1 MGLSRTWRFTRGVSI
16 LAVAVVCVGAFL
28 CLLPTR
34 LGVSTVLTPAHS
46 PPLDPGTDQGY
57 LAVIQEEA
65 GEADKDLVN
74 ADLLM
79 MVVLGVSA
87 FFGLSFGWVLTN
99 TQRQRAMCSLGVDGG
114 PSASACKD
122 LPFLGAFRL

>member
-1 MGLSRTWRFTRGVSI
+1 MVLSRTWRFTRGVSI

-34 LGVSTVLTPAHS
+34 LDVSTVLTPTHS
-46 PPLDPGTDQGY
+46 PPLDPGSDQGY
-57 LAVIQEEA
+57 LAVIQEA

-79 MVVLGVSA
+79 MVVLGVSS

-122 LPFLGAFRL
+122 LLFLGVFRL

>member
-34 LGVSTVLTPAHS
+34 LDVSTVLTPTHS
-46 PPLDPGTDQGY
+46 PPLGPGTDQGY
-57 LAVIQEEA
+57 LAVIQEA

-122 LPFLGAFRL
+122 LPFLGVFRL

>member
-1 MGLSRTWRFTRGVSI
+1 
-16 LAVAVVCVGAFL
+16 VAVYSRCVDLSGRRGL
-28 CLLPTR
+28 RRSLPLFASDKARRFHGPYTDT
-34 LGVSTVLTPAHS
+34 LA
-46 PPLDPGTDQGY
+46 PLDPGTDQGY
-57 LAVIQEEA
+57 LAVIQEA

-122 LPFLGAFRL
+122 LPFLGVFRL

>member
-34 LGVSTVLTPAHS
+34 LDVSTVLTPTHS
-46 PPLDPGTDQGY
+46 PPLDPGSDQGY
-57 LAVIQEEA
+57 LAVIQEA

-122 LPFLGAFRL
+122 LLFLGVFRL

>member
-34 LGVSTVLTPAHS
+34 LGVSTVLTPTHS
-46 PPLDPGTDQGY
+46 PSLDPGTDQGY
-57 LAVIQEEA
+57 LAVIQEA

-79 MVVLGVSA
+79 MVVLGASA
-87 FFGLSFGWVLTN
+87 FFGLSFGSVLTN
-99 TQRQRAMCSLGVDGG
+99 TPRQRAMCSLGVDGG

-122 LPFLGAFRL
+122 LPFLGVFRL

>member
-1 MGLSRTWRFTRGVSI
+1 
-16 LAVAVVCVGAFL
+16 VVCVGAFL

-34 LGVSTVLTPAHS
+34 LDVSTVLTPTHS

-57 LAVIQEEA
+57 LAVIQEA

-122 LPFLGAFRL
+122 LPFLGVFRL

>member
-1 MGLSRTWRFTRGVSI
+1 M
-16 LAVAVVCVGAFL
+16 
-28 CLLPTR
+28 
-34 LGVSTVLTPAHS
+34 
-46 PPLDPGTDQGY
+46 
-57 LAVIQEEA
+57 
-65 GEADKDLVN
+65 N

-122 LPFLGAFRL
+122 LPFLGVFRL

>member
-1 MGLSRTWRFTRGVSI
+1 MVLSRTWRFTRGVSI

-34 LGVSTVLTPAHS
+34 LDVSTVLTPTHS

-57 LAVIQEEA
+57 LAVIQEA

-99 TQRQRAMCSLGVDGG
+99 TQRQRVMCSLGVDGG
-114 PSASACKD
+114 PLASACKD
-122 LPFLGAFRL
+122 LHFLGVFRL

>member
-16 LAVAVVCVGAFL
+16 LAVVVVCVGAFL

-34 LGVSTVLTPAHS
+34 LDVSTVLTPTHS
-46 PPLDPGTDQGY
+46 PPLDPGSDQGY
-57 LAVIQEEA
+57 LAVIQEA

-99 TQRQRAMCSLGVDGG
+99 TQRQGAMCSLGVDGG

-122 LPFLGAFRL
+122 LPFLGVFRL

>member
-34 LGVSTVLTPAHS
+34 LDVSTVLTLTHS

-99 TQRQRAMCSLGVDGG
+99 TQRQRVMCSLGVDGG

>member
-1 MGLSRTWRFTRGVSI
+1 MAVYSRCVDLSGRRGLRRSLPLFASDKARRF
-16 LAVAVVCVGAFL
+16 
-28 CLLPTR
+28 
-34 LGVSTVLTPAHS
+34 HS
-46 PPLDPGTDQGY
+46 PYAGTLAPLDPGTDQGY

-79 MVVLGVSA
+79 MVVLGVFA

-99 TQRQRAMCSLGVDGG
+99 TQRQRVMCSLGVDGG
-114 PSASACKD
+114 PLASACKD
-122 LPFLGAFRL
+122 LPFFGVFRL